1 MADKTQNQLHKS
13 RQTQLFITHQMAHR
27 SKQKKLKPQMSIN
40 KVRLKIGVKFWSKNQ
55 HHKSKSLLVLDLHE
69 QLSVLT

>member
-1 MADKTQNQLHKS
+1 
-13 RQTQLFITHQMAHR
+13 MAHR

>member
-1 MADKTQNQLHKS
+1 
-13 RQTQLFITHQMAHR
+13 MAHR

-55 HHKSKSLLVLDLHE
+55 HHAE
-69 QLSVLT
+69 QVSSSPGSS